1 MEAQGQAPAQPA
13 TPQSPQDYVAAA
25 LEADEPRFSREQDI
39 ANHPEKRHED
49 EDKEQPEA
57 KEPEATESGSTKEEE
72 QQTEQ
77 EEETVELDLD
87 APLVEV
93 KLKTD
98 KGEET
103 RKLSINELR
112 KGHMMQADYQRK
124 TAELARLR
132 ESLHQEV
139 EAKTKPALETYEKNL
154 KQLQAAVIATAA
166 PEFQGMDAS
175 KWHQLAVENPA
186 EYVAKKA
193 RFDQIGQTLQ
203 HINGQMQQLETAK
216 AHEASQAKQKAIQEA
231 VETLQRDIPDWSTT
245 KYQDLMKF
253 GVERGYSP
261 QEIAEIHD
269 PRIFKLLDVAQKYE
283 ALQKAKP
290 EVEKKVA
297 KAPKVLK
304 PGTSDAKDSK
314 ADVREE
320 RFKRLSKEGSREAA
334 AAFIETLL

>member
-1 MEAQGQAPAQPA
+1 MEAPQGQAPAQPA

-25 LEADEPRFSREQDI
+25 LEADEPRFAREQDK

-57 KEPEATESGSTKEEE
+57 KEPEATDSGSTKEEE
-72 QQTEQ
+72 KQTEQ

-124 TAELARLR
+124 TAELARAR
-132 ESLHQEV
+132 EAMMQEV
-139 EAKTKPALETYEKNL
+139 EAKHKPALESYEKNL
-154 KQLQAAVIATAA
+154 HQLQAAVIAAAA
-166 PEFQGMDAS
+166 PELQNVN
-175 KWHQLAVENPA
+175 WQQLAAENPA

-193 RFDQIGQTLQ
+193 RAEQIGQTLQ
-203 HINGQMQQLETAK
+203 HIRGEMARIEQAK
-216 AHEASQAKQKAIQEA
+216 AQEVSQSKQKAIQEA
-231 VETLQRDIPDWSTT
+231 RETLERDIPGWNTE
-245 KYQDLMKF
+245 KYQNLMKF
-253 GVERGYSP
+253 GVEKGFAP
-261 QEIAEIHD
+261 EVIAETYD
-269 PRIFKLLDVAQKYE
+269 PLIFKLLDTAQRYE

-304 PGTSDAKDSK
+304 PGTSDAKDPK
-314 ADVREE
+314 ADRVDESWS
-320 RFKRLSKEGSREAA
+320 RLKKEQSREAA
-334 AAFIETLL
+334 ADYIKNFL